1 LLLAANCAS
10 EEEVSMS
17 HSRDLAEIL
26 RETQIDR
33 RRLLQRAALLG
44 VSLPVVGS
52 LLTACGDDDDDDDP
66 AAPGTTPAPTDDDD
80 DDDVVDDDDDVETPE
95 PDDDDDDDDV
105 ADTPDDDRYG
115 GEIIVLGHHEI
126 ASLSP
131 DDRGPTVHWTMIT
144 NIHDALVAINWLY
157 EIENELAEEYEI
169 SDDGLE
175 YTFHLRQGV
184 LWHDGEQF
192 DAEDVVYNLEFH
204 RDPDNATV
212 QGTLF
217 RTIDTVEAID
227 DYTVLVT
234 MENPNAAFMRT
245 AAVVELVPEHHHSAI
260 GEDAYK
266 SDPIGTG
273 PFMLEEYRPTDFTR
287 LRAFEDHWRGRPYV
301 DYFTERIIP
310 EGSVRTIELQ
320 TGEADAIV
328 WPPVIDDDLELYED
342 PNFRSYRV
350 PTVSLNHFPLNNTH
364 PVLSDKAIRQA
375 MLYAT
380 DRQQVIDDV
389 FLGAA
394 TIATAN
400 LAPSLEEWYN
410 PDVKQYPYDPDMA
423 EQVLE
428 EAGWVMGGDG
438 VRERDGERAH
448 FVCTVITG
456 DQARLPE
463 AEVVQQYLAAVGIEM
478 EIQEAPL
485 ATIQEGQRDGTTDAS
500 LYNWTYGGGNGE
512 PDATATLHSE
522 ARNNWNLWRNDR
534 VDELL
539 AEGLQ
544 LVDPADRRE
553 VYNELQE
560 IVAEEAPM
568 LFMMFWDWFTH
579 WSMRIQ
585 GLPDPDEILTTGST
599 LLLYVRDYWIEE

>member
-1 LLLAANCAS
+1 LAFPFRSSGHCSPHAAS
-10 EEEVSMS
+10 N
-17 HSRDLAEIL
+17 
-26 RETQIDR
+26 
-33 RRLLQRAALLG
+33 
-44 VSLPVVGS
+44 
-52 LLTACGDDDDDDDP
+52 DDD
-66 AAPGTTPAPTDDDD
+66 TPA
-80 DDDVVDDDDDVETPE
+80 VDPV
-95 PDDDDDDDDV
+95 PDDDDDEDDEP
-105 ADTPDDDRYG
+105 ADEPTDDEDDEPDDEPVDDARYG
-115 GEIIVLGHHEI
+115 GEIIVLGHHEV

-144 NIHDALVAINWLY
+144 NIHDALVAIDWTY
-157 EIENELAEEYEI
+157 ELVYELAESIDI

-175 YTFHLRQGV
+175 YTVNLRQGV
-184 LWHDGEQF
+184 LWHDGEEF
-192 DAEDVVYNLEFH
+192 NAEDVVYTYDFH
-204 RDPDNATV
+204 RNPDNATV

-217 RTIDTVEAID
+217 QTIDTIEATDDHTVMITMTGPNSAFLRTGGQVEI
-227 DYTVLVT
+227 
-234 MENPNAAFMRT
+234 
-245 AAVVELVPEHHHSAI
+245 VPEHHHGAI

-273 PFMLEEYRPTDFTR
+273 PFMVEEYRPSDFTR

-320 TGEADAIV
+320 TGEADSIV
-328 WPPVIDDDLELYED
+328 WPPVIDDDLELYDD

-364 PVLSDKAIRQA
+364 PVLGDKAIRQA

-400 LAPSLEEWYN
+400 FAPTLDPWYN
-410 PDVKQYPYDPDMA
+410 PDVKLYPYDLAMA
-423 EQVLE
+423 EEVLE
-428 EAGWVMGGDG
+428 EGGWEMGDDG
-438 VRERDGERAH
+438 VRVKDGERAQ
-448 FVCTVITG
+448 FTCMVITG

-485 ATIQEGQRDGTTDAS
+485 ATIQEGQRDGTVDAS
-500 LYNWTYGGGNGE
+500 LYNWTYGGSWGE
-512 PDATATLHSE
+512 PDPTATLHST

-534 VDELL
+534 VDELI
-539 AEGLQ
+539 AEGLRR
-544 LVDPADRRE
+544 VDTADRKE
-553 VYNELQE
+553 AYDEIQE

-568 LFMMFWDWFTH
+568 LFMMFWDWFNH
-579 WSMRIQ
+579 WSMRVQ
-585 GLPDPDEILTTGST
+585 GLPEPDEILMYDQATSSVSERYG
-599 LLLYVRDYWIEE
+599 